1 MKIATHFLR
10 SVIIICI
17 GILGAGIVL
26 YAWQLPPFDRGIETT
41 DNAYVRGQVTTI
53 SPQLAG
59 YVTEV
64 AVQDFQVVKQGQLLV
79 KIDDRIYEQRVRQA
93 EAALATQK
101 ANLDN
106 QEQTRRSAEARI
118 PSAEAQVSSAKSA
131 LATADASEH
140 RVDALLSR
148 GISTQSAAD
157 QARSS
162 VAQARSSLQQAETAL
177 EVAQQDLASI
187 TVNRRSLEAAVQN
200 ADAALHLAQ
209 IDLQNTR
216 IVAPR
221 DGKLGEIGVR
231 LGQYVAAGTQ
241 LAALVPD
248 RIWVVANF
256 KENQIYGMQ
265 IGQPVSFTVDALN
278 HARLTGR
285 IEEFSPAT
293 GSEFSVIKADNA
305 TGNFTKVA
313 QRLPVRIAIDPNQS
327 LARDIVP
334 GLSVVVSV
342 RPEAGPGDAA
352 AAESGWGRRLPQQ

>member
-1 MKIATHFLR
+1 MKIATHLLR
-10 SVIIICI
+10 SIVIVCI

-26 YAWQLPPFDRGIETT
+26 WAWQLPPFDRGAETT

-106 QEQTRRSAEARI
+106 LEQTRRSAEARI
-118 PSAEAQVSSAKSA
+118 PSAEAQVESAKTA
-131 LATADASEH
+131 LATAEASEH
-140 RVDALLSR
+140 RVEALLSR

-162 VAQARSSLQQAETAL
+162 VAQARSTLQQAETAL
-177 EVAQQDLASI
+177 AVAQQDLASI

-200 ADAALHLAQ
+200 ADAALRLAQ

-216 IVAPR
+216 ILAPR

-248 RIWVVANF
+248 RVWVVANF
-256 KENQIYGMQ
+256 KENQINGMY

-313 QRLPVRIAIDPNQS
+313 QRLPVRIAIDPDQP
-327 LARDIVP
+327 LAHDIVP

-342 RPEAGPGDAA
+342 RPEVGRGDAA
-352 AAESGWGRRLPQQ
+352 AAETGWGHSVPAR